1 MARAAQALA
10 WVRQGHALPDDIT
23 TLGAR
28 NISWPARSRAAVRDM
43 TFRAVREMG
52 RCQTILRELNKRPPH
67 DAVMALQIVALEQL
81 INPLRDTHTIVDQAV
96 QAARERRSTRGATGL
111 LNAVLRRFLRE
122 RDALLANAAKDPVAQ
137 FNFPMW
143 WIDCLRSEQPEQWE
157 SVLRTSNQP
166 APMTLRVNNR
176 QISTADYLSKLNAQN
191 IDARVIGSSA
201 VVLKAARDVHKL
213 PGFDDGLVSVQD
225 AGAQLAAGLLDVYD
239 GQRVLDAC
247 AAPGGKSAHLLETA
261 SLELVAMD
269 KDAQRLKRVA
279 QNLARLGLT
288 HGAELIAADASDP
301 ASWPASL
308 RAARFDR
315 ILVDAPCTASGI
327 VRRHPESRWLRRR
340 RDIETLAAQQLKI
353 LNGLWPALKPGGKLL
368 YATCSVFA
376 AEGVG
381 VIDRFVGSTES
392 ARRLPLSASIGA
404 SIGAASP
411 VEQIDQLLPVAD
423 GHRDHD
429 GFFYALIERVT

>member
-201 VVLKAARDVHKL
+201 VVLKAARDVHK
-213 PGFDDGLVSVQD
+213 
-225 AGAQLAAGLLDVYD
+225 
-239 GQRVLDAC
+239 
-247 AAPGGKSAHLLETA
+247 

>member
-10 WVRQGHALPDDIT
+10 WVRQGHPLPDDIT

-28 NISWPARSRAAVRDM
+28 NIPWPTRSRAAVRDM

-52 RCQTILRELNKRPPH
+52 RCQIILRELNKRPPH

-96 QAARERRSTRGATGL
+96 QAARERRATRGATGL
-111 LNAVLRRFLRE
+111 INAVLRRFLRE
-122 RDALLANAAKDPVAQ
+122 RDALFAHAAKDPVGQ
-137 FNFPMW
+137 FNFPLW
-143 WIDCLRSEQPEQWE
+143 WIDCLRTEQPEHWE

-176 QISTADYLSKLNAQN
+176 KISTQDYLTKLGEQN
-191 IDARVIGSSA
+191 IQAQIIGTSA
-201 VVLKAARDVHKL
+201 IALTAACDVRSL
-213 PGFDDGLVSVQD
+213 PGFDDGLASVQD
-225 AGAQLAAGLLDVYD
+225 AGAQLAAEMLDVSD
-239 GQRVLDAC
+239 GQSVLDAC
-247 AAPGGKSAHLLETA
+247 AAPGGKSAHLLEMA
-261 SLELVAMD
+261 SVKLVSMD

-279 QNLARLGLT
+279 QNLSRLELT
-288 HGAELIAADASDP
+288 QHAQLLAADASDP
-301 ASWPASL
+301 ASWPAPL

-340 RDIETLAAQQLKI
+340 RDIETLGTQQLKI

-392 ARRLPLSASIGA
+392 ARRLPLSAAVGSA
-404 SIGAASP
+404 LQ

-423 GHRDHD
+423 GQRDHD

>member
-1 MARAAQALA
+1 MARAAQAVA
-10 WVRQGHALPDDIT
+10 WVRQGHPLPDDIT

-28 NISWPARSRAAVRDM
+28 NIAWPLRSRAAVRDM

-96 QAARERRSTRGATGL
+96 QAARERRATRGATGL

-122 RDALLANAAKDPVAQ
+122 RDALLARAETDPVAQ
-137 FNFPMW
+137 FNFPRW
-143 WIDCLRSEQPEQWE
+143 WIDRLRTEQPEHWE
-157 SVLRTSNQP
+157 SVLKTSNQA

-176 QISTADYLSKLNAQN
+176 KIGTQDYLQKLAVQG
-191 IDARVIGSSA
+191 IDARIIGTSA
-201 VVLKAARDVHKL
+201 IALKAACDVHSL
-213 PGFDDGLVSVQD
+213 PGFDDGLASVQD
-225 AGAQLAAGLLDVYD
+225 AGAQLAASLLDVSD

-261 SLELVAMD
+261 SLKLVAMD
-269 KDAQRLKRVA
+269 KDAKRLKRVS
-279 QNLARLGLT
+279 QNLTRLQL
-288 HGAELIAADASDP
+288 HQGAELITADASDP
-301 ASWPASL
+301 VSWPAPL
-308 RAARFDR
+308 RAVRFDR

-392 ARRLPLSASIGA
+392 ARRLPLNAPIGA
-404 SIGAASP
+404 DLN
-411 VEQIDQLLPVAD
+411 VERIDQLLPVAD
-423 GHRDHD
+423 GQKDHD